1 MLDRNGLLSLMRTV
15 AKANPMAEVAY
26 SFNNESFSYETLNE
40 TLRQELNEYAGS
52 YASFRENKNLIF
64 SLIEEVLT
72 EILPKKVMD
81 QYGQFAEV
89 RTFNQGDRPIFK
101 VKIGR
106 ERAKQFVTKVGL
118 AGVYETFKLSE
129 KAFEVSTTAYGGAA
143 RLGLEE
149 MLDGRFN
156 MAELIEI
163 IMEGLDEAVYEE
175 IAKALEN
182 VVTNLPAYQ
191 KTEGNGFDE
200 AEMDSLLSI
209 ASGFGIPTIYCT
221 YEFASKMV
229 PAEGKWSDW
238 SDNMK
243 DTIWTNGYFTTYKG
257 HRVVILPQSYKIKNN
272 DAVPVINSQFV
283 YILTGDAKP
292 VKVAFE
298 GDTLVREVENHDW
311 SKEIQVY
318 KKFGVSV
325 ITNSNLFVY
334 KDTSATQ
341 Q

>member
-64 SLIEEVLT
+64 SLVEETLT
-72 EILPKKVMD
+72 EVLPKKVMD

-101 VKIGR
+101 IKIGR

-156 MAELIEI
+156 MAELIDI
-163 IMEGLDEAVYEE
+163 IMEGLDEAVYKE
-175 IAKALEN
+175 IADALAN
-182 VVTNLPAYQ
+182 AVTNLPAYQ
-191 KTEGNGFDE
+191 KATGNGFDE
-200 AEMDSLLSI
+200 DEMDHLLSV
-209 ASGFGIPTIYCT
+209 ASAFGIPTIYCT
-221 YEFASKMV
+221 YEFATKMI
-229 PAEGKWSDW
+229 PSSEW

-243 DTIWTNGYFTTYKG
+243 DTYWNNGYFTTYKG
-257 HRVVILPQSYKIKNN
+257 HRVVILPQSYTIDNKGV
-272 DAVPVINSQFV
+272 ATPVINSKV
-283 YILTGDAKP
+283 AYILTGDAKP

-325 ITNSNLFVY
+325 ITNSNIFVY
-334 KDTSATQ
+334 TDTSVAQ
-341 Q
+341 